1 VEESNK
7 DDINNIIKGDIMME
21 LKKLTHKLTKLERE
35 FESMNT
41 KAVVVKARLL
51 KKARSIEKKIAKLRG
66 VDT

>member
-1 VEESNK
+1 MDYK

-51 KKARSIEKKIAKLRG
+51 KKARSIEKRIAKLRG
-66 VDT
+66 VNT

>member
-51 KKARSIEKKIAKLRG
+51 KKARSIEKRIAKLRG
-66 VDT
+66 VNT

>member
-1 VEESNK
+1 MEESNK